1 VKRACARGCYTAA
14 VSLAVFDAVTLYFGP
29 RCIVDELDLRIADG
43 DRIGLIGPNGSG
55 KSTLLKLLAKE
66 LSPDSGKITLRN
78 GARLGYLPQDL
89 SVSGGKCLIDFV
101 LSSVPGRAALDAQL
115 AQAEAEL
122 AALDP
127 SAPAQA
133 EALVEL
139 GERLGE
145 LHERVAHF
153 DEHFSEHEA
162 LRILA
167 GLGFK
172 DEDKQRDI
180 GEFSGGWKMRAVLS
194 ALLFQR
200 PDLLLL
206 DEPTNHLDMPSV
218 TWFANF
224 LSRYRRAF
232 ILISHDREFLNE
244 QIARVVSFETEGVR
258 QYAGDFERYLKQRA
272 EESEILENRAK
283 NLERER
289 EETQRFIDRF
299 RAQAN
304 KAKAVQSRVKR
315 LEKLEAPETYARA
328 QVMRIRFPP
337 SERCSNDVLVAHGI
351 RKSYGTRRALDDVE
365 VRITRG
371 QRIAIIGPNGAGK
384 TTLLKILAGELT
396 PDAGSVT
403 PGHHVRLGYF
413 AQHHADTLSPDSTP
427 FQEVAEAD
435 VEAGITRVRSVLGA
449 FLFSGDDVDKKIR
462 VLSGG
467 ERARVALA
475 RMLLKPGNF
484 LLMDEPT
491 NHLDLASA
499 ESLAESLSD
508 YDGTLLFVSHNRSFV
523 KHLATQIWNL
533 EEGRLEVYP
542 GTLDEYMYALRVRQE
557 ARERGEPSTG
567 ASREDATKFGSRADP
582 RASTDAA
589 GERASRGDD
598 RERKRREAEQR
609 TQRSKVIKPLK
620 DRLAQLEAKIET
632 LETAQ
637 KTATEQLSDGAVYAD
652 AQRRNALLAEFE
664 SNKRELEKLTAQW
677 ETLTLEID
685 EKEAAL

>member
-1 VKRACARGCYTAA
+1 
-14 VSLAVFDAVTLYFGP
+14 VSLAVFDDVSLYFGP

-43 DRIGLIGPNGSG
+43 DRIGLIGANGSG
-55 KSTLLKLLAKE
+55 KSTLLKLLSGE
-66 LSPDSGKITLRN
+66 QSPDSGKIIVRN

-89 SVSGGKCLIDFV
+89 TINGGKPLIDFV
-101 LSSVPGRAALDAQL
+101 LSSVPGRALLDAQL

-122 AALDP
+122 HAMDT
-127 SAPAQA
+127 SAPENADL
-133 EALVEL
+133 LVDL

-145 LHERVAHF
+145 LHERVSHF

-162 LRILA
+162 LRILS

-180 GEFSGGWKMRAVLS
+180 GEFSGGWKMRAVLA

-232 ILISHDREFLNE
+232 VLISHDREFLNE
-244 QIARVVSFETEGVR
+244 QIARVVSFEVEGVR
-258 QYAGDFERYLKQRA
+258 QYPGDFERYLKQRA
-272 EESEILENRAK
+272 EESEILVNRAK

-315 LEKLEAPETYARA
+315 LEKMDTPDTYERA

-337 SERCSNDVLVAHGI
+337 SDRCSNDVLVGDNI
-351 RKSYGTRRALDDVE
+351 RKTYGARRVLDDVQA
-365 VRITRG
+365 RITRG

-384 TTLLKILAGELT
+384 TTLLKILAGEL
-396 PDAGSVT
+396 AGDTGQVT
-403 PGHHVRLGYF
+403 LGHHVRLGYF

-427 FQEVAEAD
+427 YQEVAEAD
-435 VEAGITRVRSVLGA
+435 VEASVTRVRTVLGA

-499 ESLAESLSD
+499 ESLAESLTEF
-508 YDGTLLFVSHNRSFV
+508 DGTLLFVSHNRSFV
-523 KHLATQIWNL
+523 KRLATQIWNL
-533 EEGRLEVYP
+533 EGGQLEVYP
-542 GTLDEYMYALRVRQE
+542 GTLDEYMYALRARQE
-557 ARERGEPSTG
+557 AAEKGDRKDQAREVESTG
-567 ASREDATKFGSRADP
+567 KES
-582 RASTDAA
+582 
-589 GERASRGDD
+589 GERVSRGDD
-598 RERKRREAEQR
+598 KERKRREAEQR
-609 TQRSKVIKPLK
+609 TQRNKVIKPLK
-620 DRLAQLEAKIET
+620 DKVTQLEAKIEK
-632 LETAQ
+632 LEAAQ
-637 KTATEQLSDGAVYAD
+637 KGVTEQLSDGAVYAD
-652 AQRRNALLAEFE
+652 AARRGSLLAEFQ
-664 SNKRELEKLTAQW
+664 SNKGDLDKLTQQW
-677 ETLTLEID
+677 EALTLEI
-685 EKEAAL
+685 EAKEAAL

>member
-1 VKRACARGCYTAA
+1 M
-14 VSLAVFDAVTLYFGP
+14 SLAVFADVSLYFGP

-55 KSTLLKLLAKE
+55 KSTLLKLLAGDQ
-66 LSPDSGKITLRN
+66 SPDSGKITLRN

-89 SVSGGKCLIDFV
+89 QVHGGKVLIDFV
-101 LSSVPGRAALDAQL
+101 RGSVPGRAHLDAQL

-122 AALDP
+122 HAL
-127 SAPAQA
+127 SAKAPESEQ
-133 EALVEL
+133 LVEL

-162 LRILA
+162 LRILS

-180 GEFSGGWKMRAVLS
+180 GEFSGGWKMRAVLA

-244 QIARVVSFETEGVR
+244 QIERVVSFEPEGVR
-258 QYAGDFERYLKQRA
+258 QYTGDFERYLKQRA
-272 EESEILENRAK
+272 EESEILVNRAK

-304 KAKAVQSRVKR
+304 KAKAVQSRIKR
-315 LEKLEAPETYARA
+315 LEKLESPETYERA

-337 SERCSNDVLVAHGI
+337 SDRCSNDVLVADNI
-351 RKSYGTRRALDDVE
+351 RKAYGARRVLDDVE

-384 TTLLKILAGELT
+384 TTLLKILAGELA
-396 PDAGSVT
+396 PDAGAVAL
-403 PGHHVRLGYF
+403 GHHVKLGYF

-427 FQEVAEAD
+427 FQEVSEVDAEAG
-435 VEAGITRVRSVLGA
+435 VTRVRTVLGA
-449 FLFSGDDVDKKIR
+449 FLFSGDDVEKKIR

-475 RMLLKPGNF
+475 RMLIKPGNF

-523 KHLATQIWNL
+523 KRLATQIWNL
-533 EEGRLEVYP
+533 EAGKLEIYP

-557 ARERGEPSTG
+557 ASERGEAAQPDRSG
-567 ASREDATKFGSRADP
+567 IDRSRDATDRAN
-582 RASTDAA
+582 
-589 GERASRGDD
+589 RGDD
-598 RERKRREAEQR
+598 KERKRREAEQR
-609 TQRSKVIKPLK
+609 AQRGKVLKPLK
-620 DRLAQLEAKIET
+620 EKLAQLEGKIEK

-637 KTATEQLSDGAVYAD
+637 KGVTEQLSDAAVYAD
-652 AQRRNALLAEFE
+652 AQRRKTLLEEFE
-664 SNKRELEKLTAQW
+664 SNKRDLDKLTSQW
-677 ETLTLEID
+677 ESLTLEID

>member
-1 VKRACARGCYTAA
+1 
-14 VSLAVFDAVTLYFGP
+14 VSLAVFDDVSLYFGP

-55 KSTLLKLLAKE
+55 KSTLLKLLARE
-66 LSPDSGKITLRN
+66 QSPDSGKITLRN

-89 SVSGGKCLIDFV
+89 SISGGKPLIDFV
-101 LSSVPGRAALDAQL
+101 LGSVPGRAQLDAQL
-115 AQAEAEL
+115 AAAEAEL
-122 AALDP
+122 HAMDT
-127 SAPAQA
+127 SAPENAD
-133 EALVEL
+133 ALVDL

-162 LRILA
+162 LRILS

-224 LSRYRRAF
+224 MSRYRRAF

-244 QIARVVSFETEGVR
+244 QIARVVSFEPEGVR

-272 EESEILENRAK
+272 EEAEILQNRAK
-283 NLERER
+283 NLGRER

-304 KAKAVQSRVKR
+304 KAKAVQSRVKK
-315 LEKLEAPETYARA
+315 LEKMDAPETYERA
-328 QVMRIRFPP
+328 QVMRIKFPP
-337 SERCSNDVLVAHGI
+337 SDRCSNDVLVGNGI
-351 RKSYGTRRALDDVE
+351 RKAYGARRVLDDVE

-384 TTLLKILAGELT
+384 TTLLKILAGELS
-396 PDAGSVT
+396 PDAGDVAL
-403 PGHHVRLGYF
+403 GHHVRLGYF

-427 FQEVAEAD
+427 FQEVSEAD
-435 VEAGITRVRSVLGA
+435 VEAGVTRVRTVLGA
-449 FLFSGDDVDKKIR
+449 FLFSGDDVEKKVR

-499 ESLAESLSD
+499 ESLAESLSE

-523 KHLATQIWNL
+523 KRLATQIWNL
-533 EEGRLEVYP
+533 ENGQLEVYP
-542 GTLDEYMYALRVRQE
+542 GTLDEYMYALRARQE
-557 ARERGEPSTG
+557 AAEKGDKNEAARKDDASASKESTERVSRGE
-567 ASREDATKFGSRADP
+567 DK
-582 RASTDAA
+582 
-589 GERASRGDD
+589 
-598 RERKRREAEQR
+598 ERKRREAELR
-609 TQRSKVIKPLK
+609 TQRNKVLKPLK
-620 DRLAQLEAKIET
+620 DRLAQLEAKIEKM
-632 LETAQ
+632 EASQ
-637 KTATEQLSDGAVYAD
+637 KAATEQLSDPAVYAD
-652 AQRRNALLAEFE
+652 AQRRSGLLSDFE
-664 SNKRELEKLTAQW
+664 SAKRELDKLTAQW
-677 ETLTLEID
+677 EALTLEI
-685 EKEAAL
+685 EAKEAAL